1 MFYNQQIKLSNNFLK
16 NHEMPRLFLKNCT
29 GDEVAFPEK
38 LETWRKY
45 LTQNVAIQ
53 DLLYVK
59 IVKYSM
65 FLVSVW
71 AIIMTEERTLTTSLW
86 VAGSNSFNFIHNHIQ
101 TL

>member
-1 MFYNQQIKLSNNFLK
+1 
-16 NHEMPRLFLKNCT
+16 MPGLFLKNCT

-65 FLVSVW
+65 FLVRV
-71 AIIMTEERTLTTSLW
+71 
-86 VAGSNSFNFIHNHIQ
+86 
-101 TL
+101 